1 NASFSVKNMGYL
13 SSDIHAGTTAATI
26 NLGDSDADAGKTDS
40 PLFSSLMKGYNA
52 VLRGSITGAQSTVN
66 MINALWYSDGKSEA
80 GALKAKG
87 TRIELGVGNHFA
99 TLQVKELSADNT
111 TFLMHTNNSRADQL
125 NVT

>member
-1 NASFSVKNMGYL
+1 FSVKNMGYL

-80 GALKAKG
+80 GALK
-87 TRIELGVGNHFA
+87 
-99 TLQVKELSADNT
+99 
-111 TFLMHTNNSRADQL
+111 
-125 NVT
+125 